1 MRPDDPVDLTNCDRE
16 PIHVPGAIQPH
27 GALLACQGP
36 DLTVVQVS
44 DNVASHLAQPADA
57 ILGRPIADVLSA
69 GSRTRLMDAAAAGF
83 PREMNPLILESRTGT
98 AFDGIVHNSVT
109 PGIAVVEFEPK
120 LEALIG
126 FHPRTRA
133 SMRRLQDASDIRSLC
148 DVAAREIKTLTGFDR
163 VMVYRF
169 DRDWN
174 GEVVAE
180 ARRPDLE
187 PFLGLH
193 YPAADIPAQARR
205 LYTLNW
211 LRIIP
216 DISYRPSR
224 LVPTVL
230 PGADAPLDLSFSV
243 LRSVSSI
250 HVEYLRN
257 MGVTASMSV
266 SLIRDDALIGLIAC
280 HHYSGPHYVPFVVRE
295 SAEFLG
301 QALSWHLASFESREA
316 AERAL
321 ATQRSESKVIGAL
334 SSARS
339 IPEGLCTPALLELTA
354 SSGVALVYEGR
365 VHDVGR
371 APSSSQV
378 RRILDVMAPADS
390 EWLSV
395 TERLGDLLPGA
406 ESWDDV
412 AAGVL
417 VVEISRD
424 LGEYVLWFR
433 QATDRAVNWA
443 GDPRKIEDD
452 TDASG
457 APRLSPRGSF
467 ALWRE
472 IVKGRSLPWESW
484 QVEAA
489 SNLRKLL
496 VSGIRRRA
504 DELRV
509 INEQLSE
516 ADRLKDEF
524 LATVGHELRTPLNAM
539 LGWLHMLRTGTVA
552 ADRRERALDTI
563 ERNARAQGELIDDL
577 LDISRIVAGKLKLT
591 VQPVELGSLMERALD
606 GVRPAADAKG
616 IRLQSALD
624 STAII
629 LGDAHRLQQVA
640 ANLLTNAVKFTP
652 KGGRVQVFVERNDS
666 SVEVTVADTGQG
678 IAASLLPYVFERF
691 RQGDAGIGRK
701 STGLGLGLAIV
712 RHIVELHGGTV
723 SAQSEGEGRGST
735 FMVRLPLSV
744 AARRASALPVSPA
757 SGARD
762 LECPSELAGLRL
774 LVMDDEP
781 DARDVLRTLLEH
793 CGSTVTTAASVAE
806 GLALVDSFAPDA
818 IVSDIGMPD
827 EDGYSFIQRLRARPA
842 DQGGRIPVVALTAHA
857 RAEDRARA
865 LYAGFNNHV
874 PKPVEPIELF
884 AVIAALFAGRQG
896 GPR

>member
-1 MRPDDPVDLTNCDRE
+1 MTSGVPVDLSNCDRE
-16 PIHVPGAIQPH
+16 PIHIPGAIQPH
-27 GALLACQGP
+27 GVLLACQGE
-36 DLTVVQVS
+36 DLTVVQIS
-44 DNVASHLAQPADA
+44 ANAADHLGQPPAA
-57 ILGRPIADVLSA
+57 ILNRPVAEVLSA
-69 GSRTRLMDAAAAGF
+69 SSWARLAAAAADGF
-83 PREMNPLILESRTGT
+83 PREANPIVIESRTGA
-98 AFDGIVHNSVT
+98 AFDGIAHTSVT
-109 PGIAVVEFEPK
+109 PGIAIVELEPK
-120 LEALIG
+120 REALVG

-133 SMRRLQDASDIRSLC
+133 GMRRLQDASDVRSLC
-148 DVAAREIKTLTGFDR
+148 DVAAQEIKALTGFDR

-216 DISYRPSR
+216 DIAYAPSP
-224 LVPTVL
+224 LVPAVA
-230 PGADAPLDLSFSV
+230 PGADGPLDLSFSV
-243 LRSVSSI
+243 LRSVSPI

-257 MGVTASMSV
+257 MRVTGSMSV
-266 SLIRDDALIGLIAC
+266 SLIRDDLLIGLIAC
-280 HHYSGPHYVPFVVRE
+280 HHYSGPHHVPFVVRE

-301 QALSWHLASFESREA
+301 QALSWHLSSFESREA

-321 ATQRSESKVIGAL
+321 ATQQSESKVVGAL
-334 SSARS
+334 STARS

-354 SSGVALVYEGR
+354 AAGAALVYEGR
-365 VHDVGR
+365 VHDIGR
-371 APSSSQV
+371 TPPAEDV
-378 RRILDVMAPADS
+378 RQILAVLTPGEG
-390 EWLSV
+390 EWLSY
-395 TERLGDLLPGA
+395 TERLADLLPGR
-406 ESWDDV
+406 ESLEES

-417 VVEISRD
+417 VAEISRE

-433 QATDRAVNWA
+433 PATDRTVDWA
-443 GDPRKIEDD
+443 GDPRKQQTEDD
-452 TDASG
+452 GSG

-472 IVKGRSLPWESW
+472 IVKGRSLPWEPW
-484 QVEAA
+484 QVQAA

-509 INEQLSE
+509 MNEQLSE

-539 LGWLHMLRTGTVA
+539 LGWLHLLRTGAVTVE
-552 ADRRERALDTI
+552 RRDRALDTI
-563 ERNARAQGELIDDL
+563 ERNARAQSGLIDDL
-577 LDISRIVAGKLKLT
+577 LDISRIVAGKLKLH
-591 VQPVELGSLMERALD
+591 VQPLELGSLIERAID
-606 GVRPAADAKG
+606 GVRPAAQAKG

-624 STAII
+624 STANI
-629 LGDAHRLQQVA
+629 LGDPQRLQQVA
-640 ANLLTNAVKFTP
+640 SNLLTNAVKFTP
-652 KGGRVQVFVERNDS
+652 KGGRVQVVVERNDS
-666 SVEVTVADTGQG
+666 SVDVSVADTGQG
-678 IAASLLPYVFERF
+678 IPASLLPHVFERF
-691 RQGDAGIGRK
+691 RQGDAGTGRK

-723 SAQSEGEGRGST
+723 HAASEGQGHGAT
-735 FMVRLPLSV
+735 FTVRLPLSV
-744 AARRASALPVSPA
+744 TARRASALPVSPA
-757 SGARD
+757 VGERD
-762 LECPSELAGLRL
+762 LDCPPELRGLRI
-774 LVMDDEP
+774 LVLDDEP
-781 DARDVLRTLLEH
+781 DAREVLRTLLEH
-793 CGSTVTTAASVAE
+793 CGSTVETAASVAD
-806 GLALVDSFAPDA
+806 GLALVDTFQPQA

-827 EDGYSFIQRLRARPA
+827 VDGYSFIQRLRARPPE
-842 DQGGRIPVVALTAHA
+842 DGGRIPVVALTAHA

-884 AVIAALFAGRQG
+884 AVISALFTGRG
-896 GPR
+896 GGS